1 MEENKNDK
9 VSEEYKRWFNRG
21 YHLRSTMP
29 EIFEHMTVP
38 PGEPKEITEAFEAGR
53 KQFEKE
59 YGLDKER
66 DDFRKEMRDHLKQKR
81 QSKDRGRG

>member
-1 MEENKNDK
+1 MEDEK
-9 VSEEYKRWFNRG
+9 VSEQYKKWFNRG

-29 EIFEHMTVP
+29 EVFEHMTVP

-59 YGLDKER
+59 YGLEKER
-66 DDFRKEMRDHLKQKR
+66 DDYRERIREQLRDKR
-81 QSKDRGRG
+81 QSKDRGR